1 MSCCFQIDRVDEGRA
16 ESAETEVGREV
27 KPRARSVGGGGD
39 VCGAKTL
46 TCVGF
51 FFKTVFGG
59 SCLSFPVRINLR
71 AVSEAL
77 THDQIR

>member
-51 FFKTVFGG
+51 FFKNSFWWFMSFV
-59 SCLSFPVRINLR
+59 SCKNKFEGCV
-71 AVSEAL
+71 
-77 THDQIR
+77 